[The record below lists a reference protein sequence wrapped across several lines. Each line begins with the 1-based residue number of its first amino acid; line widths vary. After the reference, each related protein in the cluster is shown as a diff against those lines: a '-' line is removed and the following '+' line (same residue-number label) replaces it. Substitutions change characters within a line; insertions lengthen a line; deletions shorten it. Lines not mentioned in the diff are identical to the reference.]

1 MATINA
7 SLKYKGSNTLTG
19 SIGHIQDQHISVD
32 SNSAAWNNANFVNFR
47 NWVAS
52 SINTQLPEGWEIDE
66 ATLVIHWKRD
76 S

>member
-7 SLKYKGSNTLTG
+7 SLTYKGSNTLTG
-19 SIGHIQDQHISVD
+19 SIGHVSPQNITVS
-32 SNSAAWNNANFVNFR
+32 SGSAAWSNANFVNFR

-52 SINTQLPEGWEIDE
+52 SISAQLPADWEIDE